1 MRVRIQYSVDL
12 DEIPQKIS
20 GFLKDAA
27 GLIGNLECDLVD
39 EATDM
44 AKGRVSEH
52 SLEMIDNVRQEMAKV
67 DMMLADAHSILSGYL
82 QAKNPP
88 PDIPEVPEVRE
99 PEVTDAIPEG

>member
-20 GFLKDAA
+20 GFLKNSA
-27 GLIGNLECDLVD
+27 GLLGELQCNLED
-39 EATDM
+39 EATDLM
-44 AKGRVSEH
+44 KGRVSEH

-67 DMMLADAHSILSGYL
+67 DMMLSDAHSILSGYL

-88 PDIPEVPEVRE
+88 PDIPEVRE